1 MSPSFPQMSELNS
14 DLNSDNMRET
24 ILGPSSVIV
33 WLTDILDL
41 TINVITKLQLYA
53 MLDAYLK

>member
-1 MSPSFPQMSELNS
+1 
-14 DLNSDNMRET
+14 MRET

-33 WLTDILDL
+33 RLTDILDL
-41 TINVITKLQLYA
+41 TINMITKLQLYA